1 MNKSCPNRSCTYIYP
16 SKKKPE
22 MCPQCSAYIGI
33 VSYFYLFTFLIY
45 FAQGGVRKKT
55 TAKPQAEPKT
65 SLGKVISIG
74 GQLYSVYNHKHYRVF
89 CNIEEGNS
97 FFL

>member
-33 VSYFYLFTFLIY
+33 VSYFNFFTFLIY
-45 FAQGGVRKKT
+45 FFQVG
-55 TAKPQAEPKT
+55 
-65 SLGKVISIG
+65 
-74 GQLYSVYNHKHYRVF
+74 
-89 CNIEEGNS
+89 
-97 FFL
+97 